1 LFRSGSRRLSPA
13 SGENPLAKH
22 VPFPDA
28 WRTVQFSIITPSYRN
43 SSWLK
48 LCIASV
54 ADQGVAVE
62 HIIQDAGSDD
72 GTLDWLP
79 SDPRVKAFVEKDAG
93 MYDAVNR
100 GLRRAS
106 GDILAYLNCDEQY
119 LPGALHAVE
128 KYFQDNPTVD
138 MVFGDVIM
146 VDANGNYLH
155 HRKMQTPLL
164 QHTWTCHLSTLSC
177 AMFFRR
183 RLILELNLFFDP
195 QWRDAGDGEWMVRVL
210 RRKIRMGTLGDF
222 TSVFTQT
229 GTNMS
234 AGPNAHRENRRL
246 RETAPVWA
254 RSARPLI
261 ILHHRLRRWLAGMY
275 QQEPFTFEIY
285 TATNPQKRI
294 PHFVSSPV
302 SRQNS

>member
-1 LFRSGSRRLSPA
+1 
-13 SGENPLAKH
+13 
-22 VPFPDA
+22 
-28 WRTVQFSIITPSYRN
+28 VQCSIITPSYRS

-54 ADQGVAVE
+54 ADQGVAGE
-62 HIIQDAGSDD
+62 HLVQDAGSDD

-79 SDPRVKAFVEKDAG
+79 ADPRVKAFVEKDAG

-119 LPGALHAVE
+119 LPGALQTVE
-128 KYFQDNPTVD
+128 KFFQAHPDVD

-146 VDANGNYLH
+146 VDANGDYLY

-164 QHTWTCHLSTLSC
+164 HHTWTCHLSTLSC

-183 RLILELNLFFDP
+183 RLISEMNLFFDP
-195 QWRDAGDGEWMVRVL
+195 QWRDVGDGEWMVRVL
-210 RRKIRMGTLGDF
+210 RRRIRLATLGTF

-229 GTNMS
+229 GVNMS
-234 AGPNAHRENRRL
+234 AGPNAYRENKRL
-246 RETAPVWA
+246 CDTAPAWA
-254 RSARPLI
+254 RRSKPLLV
-261 ILHHRLRRWLAGMY
+261 LHHRLRRWLGGMY
-275 QQEPFTFEIY
+275 RQKPFTFEIY
-285 TATNPQKRI
+285 TTTNPERRTARS
-294 PHFVSSPV
+294 VARPV
-302 SRQNS
+302 ARQRA